1 MPDQTN
7 HNPVMT
13 HLVKPVEGHDG
24 GDQNLSLDALILL
37 INTERLKTLKD
48 KTRNELSEL
57 RARQE
62 KVRVLHKLLRAINTS
77 TEDNGKIDCSNNQE
91 LKNLLKKA
99 KDLGVDLKDDK
110 VKFSREE
117 RDRLV
122 ENIRI
127 TVDDYNVEND
137 MQLQSISRLTNER
150 YESYQ
155 MARSILRPL
164 HEDKLRKA
172 REIAGKG

>member
-1 MPDQTN
+1 MAEQKTN
-7 HNPVMT
+7 PIVSD
-13 HLVKPVEGHDG
+13 LIKSVEGNEP

-37 INTERLKTLKD
+37 INTERLKFLKE
-48 KTRNELSEL
+48 KTRTELSDL
-57 RARQE
+57 RDRQE
-62 KVRVLHKLLRAINTS
+62 KVRTLHKLLRSINSIT
-77 TEDNGKIDCSNNQE
+77 DDKGKIDCSNNQE
-91 LKNLLKKA
+91 LKDLLKQAKA
-99 KDLGVDLKDDK
+99 LGVDINDGKTK
-110 VKFSREE
+110 YSREE

-127 TVDDYNVEND
+127 TADDFNVEND

>member
-1 MPDQTN
+1 MPDKQN
-7 HNPVMT
+7 VLIDM
-13 HLVKPVEGHDG
+13 LQSAQEVQG
-24 GDQNLSLDALILL
+24 GSSDQHLSLDALILL

-48 KTRNELSEL
+48 KTRQELLEL
-57 RARQE
+57 KESQE
-62 KVRVLHKLLRAINTS
+62 KVRTLHKLLRAINTH
-77 TEDNGKIDCSNNQE
+77 TDDKGKLDCSNNQE
-91 LKNLLKKA
+91 IKDLLKKA
-99 KDLGVDLKDDK
+99 KELGADVKDDK
-110 VKFSREE
+110 FKLTKEE

-137 MQLQSISRLTNER
+137 MRLQTISRLTNER

-164 HEDKLRKA
+164 HEDKLKKA